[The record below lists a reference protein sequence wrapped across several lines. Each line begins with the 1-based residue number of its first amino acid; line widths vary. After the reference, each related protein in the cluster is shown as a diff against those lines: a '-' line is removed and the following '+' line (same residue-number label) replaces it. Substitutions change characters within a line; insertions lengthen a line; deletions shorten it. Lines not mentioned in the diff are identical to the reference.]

1 MPLET
6 LINYFDNKG
15 WPGDVDED
23 KLHERYSIS
32 EEPYEKGWDVIEI
45 ERHRAILGDTYG
57 KGQPM
62 RAFQTYWMRYAVNPK
77 TKNVKELSE
86 KSGEICIDD
95 MPSYVDETL
104 PEECELS
111 ITLLEDGNYLIRD
124 LICNSERIISTIEE
138 AKAFALELVDDLA
151 GNFQTILADDGF
163 PLSDEQLKQL
173 RDEYTENVRYQII
186 DSVENLWEERD
197 ME

>member
-1 MPLET
+1 MPLKT
-6 LINYFDNKG
+6 LINYFDNNG
-15 WPGDVDED
+15 WPGDVDES

-45 ERHRAILGDTYG
+45 ERHRAILGDTYR

-62 RAFQTYWMRYAVNPK
+62 SAFQTYWMRYAVNPK
-77 TKNVKELSE
+77 TKDVKELSE
-86 KSGEICIDD
+86 RSGEICIDD
-95 MPSYVDETL
+95 MSSYVDEIL
-104 PEECELS
+104 PEECDLS
-111 ITLLEDGNYLIRD
+111 ITLLEDGDYLIHD

-151 GNFQTILADDGF
+151 DNFQTRLADEGL

-186 DSVENLWEERD
+186 DSVENLWEER
-197 ME
+197 ELK